1 MLLDL
6 REEVNMLAVRQVLMN
21 PLESYLSFSEPRR
34 GSVYAIAAVLIAGI
48 AYTDWKIEEVSFGF
62 LYVLPILMASATLRG
77 WQIVAVAIGC
87 GVLREW
93 FSPLH
98 EIPGVAMRVCV
109 GAAGFALAGYFVAHL
124 NRQRQSVALHL
135 RERER
140 QVRLRADAE
149 RQLQVVIETS
159 PLGILTLDSEGRV
172 LLANSSAQH
181 LLRLERQPLP
191 GRQIHSYLPI
201 LKRFLSIRDSAPEL
215 RTVVESRGQRADGE
229 AFLAHVWL
237 STFMSGS
244 GLCLAAFIWDA
255 SENLRDREGT
265 GLDSMMA
272 TSRVLIG
279 AISHEIRNLAAV
291 ASAAYRE
298 LVRGLDREHRDRFH
312 ALGTVI
318 EALENISTSGLKLA
332 AHSSAG
338 VADLGMVLDEAR
350 LLIDA
355 SFREAG
361 GVAQWL
367 IADSLPLVEADHH
380 SLLQVFLNLARNS
393 ESAMKEAQDR
403 VLRVEVSFDNDMVRI
418 RFRDSGP
425 GVANP
430 EILFK
435 PFQPGASATGLG
447 LYISRAVLK
456 SFGGDLYLEPDA
468 LGGCCFV
475 VQLWA
480 ADDGGN
486 SGVW

>member
-1 MLLDL
+1 M
-6 REEVNMLAVRQVLMN
+6 VAVRQVLMN

-34 GSVYAIAAVLIAGI
+34 GWVYAIAALLVASI
-48 AYTDWKIEEVSFGF
+48 AYSDWKIEEVSVGF

-77 WQIVAVAIGC
+77 WQIVAMAVSC
-87 GVLREW
+87 GFLREW
-93 FSPLH
+93 FSPMH
-98 EIPGVAMRVCV
+98 ETPGVGMRVCI
-109 GAAGFALAGYFVAHL
+109 GAAGFALAGYFVSQL
-124 NRQRQSVALHL
+124 NRQRQSVAEHL

-140 QVRLRADAE
+140 QMQLRADAE
-149 RQLQVVIETS
+149 QQLQIVVETS

-181 LLRLERQPLP
+181 LLRLELQPLAGQEVHP
-191 GRQIHSYLPI
+191 YLPI

-215 RTVVESRGQRADGE
+215 RTAVESRGQRADGE

-237 STFMSGS
+237 STFLSGS
-244 GLCLAAFIWDA
+244 GVCLAAFIWDA
-255 SENLRDREGT
+255 SDNLRDREGT

-279 AISHEIRNLAAV
+279 AISHEIRNLAAA
-291 ASAAYRE
+291 ASVAYRE
-298 LVRGLDREHRDRFH
+298 LAPGLDGAQRGRFH
-312 ALGTVI
+312 ALGAVI
-318 EALENISTSGLKLA
+318 DALENISTSGLRLA
-332 AHSSAG
+332 AHSSAA

-350 LLIDA
+350 VLIDA
-355 SFREAG
+355 SLREEG
-361 GVAQWL
+361 GTAQWL
-367 IADSLPLVEADHH
+367 MPDSLPLVEADHH

-393 ESAMKEAQDR
+393 ESAMKQASER
-403 VLRVEVSFDNDMVRI
+403 VLRVETSIENDMVRI

-430 EILFK
+430 EALFK

-456 SFGGDLYLEPDA
+456 SYGGDLYLESGGPD
-468 LGGCCFV
+468 GCCFV
-475 VQLWA
+475 VQVWA
-480 ADDGGN
+480 ADDAGN